1 MKGCPHCN
9 SQNPESAIACHACG
23 EPFNAPQ
30 AESVPAP
37 QPERGLA
44 TRIYLAALAVLVIAG
59 LAYRHLSARG
69 LEQSAA
75 LFIGIP
81 ALVGTLLALAPVP
94 KSRTGLILRTMA
106 LGLLL
111 SGPLL
116 GEGFICI
123 LMAAPLF
130 LAVGVVIGFF
140 ADRAA
145 KRKSGRDKLYSLV
158 PVPILAAMSLEGTAP
173 QLSFNRH
180 ETVEVTQTVLGT
192 PDQVACAL
200 AARPRFELRP
210 TGILAIGWPVPLE
223 GTGCALERGNRR
235 TVHFSGGEGRPP
247 GDLELEVT
255 ESEPGRVRFK
265 AVSDTSHLRHW
276 LRWLGSEVRWEA
288 ANPGSTR
295 VTWTVHFERSL
306 DPAWYFGLPE
316 RFMVR
321 RSAAYLVKTCA
332 TP

>member
-1 MKGCPHCN
+1 MRTCPHCQ

-23 EPFNAPQ
+23 EPFNAPP
-30 AESVPAP
+30 ADPVPAP
-37 QPERGLA
+37 APARGWP
-44 TRIYLAALAVLVIAG
+44 TRVYLAALAVLAIAG

-81 ALVGTLLALAPVP
+81 ALVGTLLALAPAP
-94 KSRTGLILRTMA
+94 KSRTGLILRTLT

-123 LMAAPLF
+123 LVAAPLF

-140 ADRAA
+140 VDRAA
-145 KRKSGRDKLYSLV
+145 MRKSGREKLYSLA
-158 PVPILAAMSLEGTAP
+158 PISILAAMSLEGTTS
-173 QLSFNRH
+173 QLSFSRH
-180 ETVEVTQTVLGT
+180 ETVEVSETVSGT
-192 PDQVACAL
+192 PEQVASAL
-200 AARPRFELRP
+200 AGRPRFELRP
-210 TGILAIGWPVPLE
+210 AGILAIGWPVPLE

-247 GDLELEVT
+247 GDLQLEVA
-255 ESEPGRVRFK
+255 EAEPGRVSFR
-265 AVSDTSHLRHW
+265 AISDTSHLRHW
-276 LRWLGSEVRWEA
+276 LRWLGSDVRWEA
-288 ANPGSTR
+288 AAPGSTR
-295 VTWTVHFERSL
+295 VTWTVHFERNL
-306 DPAWYFGLPE
+306 DPAWYFGWPE
-316 RFMVR
+316 RFVVR

>member
-1 MKGCPHCN
+1 MKDCPHCK
-9 SQNPESAIACHACG
+9 SQSPESAIACHACG

-30 AESVPAP
+30 TEPVPLP
-37 QPERGLA
+37 TPERGLA
-44 TRIYLAALAVLVIAG
+44 TRIYLAALAVLAIAG

-81 ALVGTLLALAPVP
+81 ALVGTLLALAPAP
-94 KSRTGLILRTMA
+94 KSRTGLILKTIT

-145 KRKSGRDKLYSLV
+145 KRKSSREKLYSLV
-158 PVPILAAMSLEGTAP
+158 PVPILAAMSLEGTLP
-173 QLSFNRH
+173 QFTLNRH
-180 ETVEVTQTVLGT
+180 ETVEVSETVLGT
-192 PDQVACAL
+192 PEQVASAL
-200 AARPRFELRP
+200 AGRPRFERRP

-223 GTGCALERGNRR
+223 GTGCPLERGSRR

-247 GDLELEVT
+247 GNLELEVA
-255 ESEPGRVRFK
+255 EAGPGRVMFR

-276 LRWLGSEVRWEA
+276 LRWMGSEVRWEA
-288 ANPGSTR
+288 ADPGSTR
-295 VTWTVHFERSL
+295 VTWTVHFERGL
-306 DPAWYFGLPE
+306 DPAWYFGWPE